1 MRTSKPV
8 ATISY
13 NTQPFLDAK
22 LLELVRNKKIQDFVV
37 NNVIHIEDFSSKK
50 LFENPEKAKVTST
63 FEHNRK
69 KVMKEFYNNI
79 SELCPLDAIT
89 IQEFND

>member
-22 LLELVRNKKIQDFVV
+22 LLELVRNKKIQDFVYIYHLAEEDEKK
-37 NNVIHIEDFSSKK
+37 NHCHLYIEPNTLID
-50 LFENPEKAKVTST
+50 T
-63 FEHNRK
+63 
-69 KVMKEFYNNI
+69 M
-79 SELCPLDAIT
+79 D
-89 IQEFND
+89 IQEFLKEEDPQKPGKPLRPQKSSLV